1 MFTVGDGAITTTCV
15 GTCCHTFNAGSL
27 QLTGMPGTGCGS
39 GSVNDSVI
47 VQVLPTGMS
56 FTITGPVDD
65 TLIEKV
71 RVGPPGTLQDTVTG
85 NNAPAGNTS
94 LELLVIDFLTV
105 RLLVFNTGVQISLFS
120 PSEFVLLLYQ
130 SCVVGGNTGPVEMP
144 AKPRLQVSL
153 GV

>member
-1 MFTVGDGAITTTCV
+1 MGGLHLS
-15 GTCCHTFNAGSL
+15 GRLG
-27 QLTGMPGTGCGS
+27 PGGGGS
-39 GSVNDSVI
+39 GSVDDSVI
-47 VQVLPTGMS
+47 VQVLPTGIS

-94 LELLVIDFLTV
+94 LDLLVIDFLTV

-120 PSEFVLLLYQ
+120 VFGMGLLLYQ
-130 SCVVGGNTGPVEMP
+130 FGVTVGEMP
-144 AKPRLQVSL
+144 ARPRLQV
-153 GV
+153 